1 MKILLGLHYFGIFM
15 WMAGLITTLRLL
27 ILHPKES
34 ILVRPRFLY
43 LESGF
48 LRYTALPGICI
59 TGISGLFLL
68 HYSVGFNLILYTPM
82 QMIKLGLFMIMAV
95 IHMLVIIQF
104 RNFSQLSVDDQN
116 EVTAFMI
123 EHKALLLLTITVLIL

>member
-1 MKILLGLHYFGIFM
+1 MKILLGLHHFGIVM
-15 WMAGLITTLRLL
+15 WMGGLITALRLL

-34 ILVRPRFLY
+34 LLARPRFLY
-43 LESGF
+43 LESAF

-68 HYSVGFNLILYTPM
+68 HYSIGFDFILYTPI
-82 QMIKLGLFMIMAV
+82 QMIKLGLLIAMAV
-95 IHMLVIIQF
+95 IHMLVLVQF
-104 RNFSQLSVDDQN
+104 RNFSRLSVDAQN

-123 EHKALLLLTITVLIL
+123 EHKLLLLLTITVLIL